1 MSLRQRLQQAADEL
15 PERTVTLAPV
25 AEGAEP
31 DVVTVRALPA
41 DVWDLLVRDHPP
53 TKEQVDEGWQWNTAT
68 FRPALLAACVV
79 SPADEGEPLTEQEWA
94 ALLVKLPFGDRD
106 RLFAAA
112 FDVNDNR
119 WPGDDLGKDSR

>member
-1 MSLRQRLQQAADEL
+1 MSLRQRLERSAEQL

-25 AEGAEP
+25 EGADP

-53 TKEQVDEGWQWNTAT
+53 TAEQAADGWQWNIAT

-79 SPADEGEPLTEQEWA
+79 SPADEGEPLTEAEWA
-94 ALLVKLPFGDRD
+94 ALLLRFPVGDRD
-106 RLFAAA
+106 RLYGTA
-112 FDVNDNR
+112 FEVNDNR
-119 WPGDDLGKDSR
+119 WPGADLPKG